1 MRQLSH
7 VQFVKRTYTEIRYP
21 PPSNLVIPLFEDTP
35 KEVPERSKDTEL
47 FKSFCI
53 GPSTEQG
60 YHWPL
65 FTYLWLA
72 ILIIFFAGELL
83 LNKQNSGEFFELNPF
98 NGMIGPSIQSTI
110 QIGARFAPCMKP
122 VDEMPADQVYICLNT
137 TSLNESLSLFAPST
151 PHWLDSSCSLVTI
164 CGMTPFHRPG
174 IPDQTIRFMT
184 PLVIHSGL
192 IHLSLNAAILLV
204 TGIKLE
210 KAINPLRTS
219 LLFIGSG
226 IFGHVLGA
234 NFAMPL
240 IAYLGCS
247 SSFFGY
253 IGYYYVDALLHWK
266 SIEQKMRHAIQLALI
281 TFICFMLGLLPE

>member
-1 MRQLSH
+1 MSQSDLHKIDTTTSNQSRHMRQLSH

-53 GPSTEQG
+53 GPR
-60 YHWPL
+60 
-65 FTYLWLA
+65 
-72 ILIIFFAGELL
+72 
-83 LNKQNSGEFFELNPF
+83 EFFELNPF

-266 SIEQKMRHAIQLALI
+266 R
-281 TFICFMLGLLPE
+281 